1 MEDQNLINNSDEIT
15 LAVILNSAKYYLFFW
30 PYFLIATIIGILGC
44 YLYLRYTSD
53 IYETT
58 AQVQIKKGDSDPT
71 SFLTEGA
78 ESLLNFDK
86 VNVENDIAIIISNKL
101 LGQVVDRLD
110 LQTSS
115 YSLGSIK
122 SSLLAPEDYLFDII
136 VSEDIST
143 EQFDFIISHSGGKV
157 FLKTDSLEYILEKG
171 ALFKSEKFNFLPA
184 DSLFTEDNNF
194 SVNRISRQKAIENLK
209 SKLEVTAGSKDGE
222 VVDLKYTGSNRS
234 LNEQILNTIIQ
245 VLQEDQVSDKRE
257 ISEVSIEFI
266 DSRLIGLTQSIDTI
280 SEQTIAFQSSSSVFD
295 ASLQTGNALNNII
308 KGQEQ
313 LLNLGIQREI
323 ASGLRENLLIQETF
337 ELLPANVGLEN
348 ESVNALVTGYNE
360 VVIERN
366 NLLISATLQS
376 PAVRRLDAQL
386 QETRSAIIN
395 GISQYIESLDL
406 SLMRYNEVQKQ
417 TQSAVA
423 SLPAKENTLRGF
435 ARNFQIVEQLY
446 LFLLQ
451 RKEEASISYISA
463 LPNVKILS
471 DAVTTTE
478 PISPKPV
485 FVYAGGIFG
494 GLFLVFV
501 VLLVFNLLD
510 TKINTRDDLENG
522 LKGTTIVGEIP
533 LEKDET
539 KIDSPRGTISEATR
553 VMRSNLAFIL
563 PDDRPIVIT
572 STSSVKGEGKSFISF
587 NIARSYAAL
596 SKKVLLIGADLRN
609 PQLHNRLEIER
620 AGIGLST
627 FLSKPNDTNFKDL
640 ITLRKNDN
648 VHYLLSGAIPPNPSE
663 LLARPAMKTLL
674 DQLKEHYDVIIVD
687 SAPLMLVSDTSPIL
701 ALSDLVLYV
710 SRAQVT
716 DKNVFPFIKDLQK
729 RKNMPQFAL
738 VLNGI
743 IAGPASYYKYGYAYR
758 YSYNYKYN
766 YGYGYGYGSGDKENA

>member
-1 MEDQNLINNSDEIT
+1 MEDQNLINNTDEIT
-15 LAVILNSAKYYLFFW
+15 LADIFNSAKYYLFFW
-30 PYFLIATIIGILGC
+30 PYFLIVAIIGVCGSYI
-44 YLYLRYTSD
+44 YLRYTSD
-53 IYETT
+53 IYETA

-78 ESLLNFDK
+78 ENLLNFDK
-86 VNVENDIAIIISNKL
+86 VNVENDIAIITSNKL

-115 YSLGSIK
+115 YSLGRIK
-122 SSLLAPEDYLFDII
+122 SRLIAPEDYLFDII

-143 EQFDFIISHSGGKV
+143 EQFDFIITHSGGKV
-157 FLKTDSLEYILEKG
+157 FLTTDSLEYNIEKG
-171 ALFKSEKFNFLPA
+171 ALLKTDKFNFLPA
-184 DSLFTEDNNF
+184 DSLFTKDNDF
-194 SVNRISRQKAIENLK
+194 AVNRIARQKAIEDLK
-209 SKLEVTAGSKDGE
+209 SKLEVSPASKDGE
-222 VVDLKYTGSNRS
+222 VVNLKYTGHNKS
-234 LNEQILNTIIQ
+234 LNEQILNTLIQ
-245 VLQEDQVSDKRE
+245 VLQEDQVADKRA

-280 SEQTIAFQSSSSVFD
+280 SQQTIAFQSSSSVFD
-295 ASLQTGNALNNII
+295 PSLQTGNALSNII

-323 ASGLRENLLIQETF
+323 ASGLRENLMSQETF
-337 ELLPANVGLEN
+337 ELLPANVGLDN

-360 VVIERN
+360 VVIQKN
-366 NLLISATLQS
+366 NLLISATPQS

-406 SLMRYNEVQKQ
+406 SLERYNEVQKQ

-423 SLPAKENTLRGF
+423 SLPAKENILRGF

-478 PISPKPV
+478 PISPIPTL
-485 FVYAGGIFG
+485 VYLVGVFG
-494 GLFLVFV
+494 GLLLVFS
-501 VLLVFNLLD
+501 VLLVLNLTD

-522 LKGTTIVGEIP
+522 LRGNAIVGEIP

-539 KIDSPRGTISEATR
+539 KTDSPRGTIAEAKR

-563 PDDRPIVIT
+563 PNEGPVVMT
-572 STSSVKGEGKSFISF
+572 STSSIKGEGKSFVSF
-587 NIARSYAAL
+587 NIAASYAAL
-596 SKKVLLIGADLRN
+596 SKRVILIGADLRN
-609 PQLHNRLEIER
+609 PQLHNRLGIER
-620 AGIGLST
+620 AGTGLST
-627 FLSKPNDTNFKDL
+627 YLSKPESTDLKSL
-640 ITLRKNDN
+640 ITLRENDN

-663 LLARPAMKTLL
+663 LLARPSMGALL
-674 DQLKEHYDVIIVD
+674 EKLKESYDVIIVD

-701 ALSDLVLYV
+701 PLSDVILYV
-710 SRAQVT
+710 SRAQYT

-729 RKNMPQFAL
+729 RKNMPPLAL

-766 YGYGYGYGSGDKENA
+766 YGYGYGYGAEKSES